1 MNNEKEKDK
10 KNKGRFL
17 SPSFRKGAVKE
28 KKEDEDD
35 GGFKIDLIAAENDE
49 EDNESKSPSPNKN
62 KRKNKKEEKDKPN
75 IVPIKDDPK
84 DKNKK
89 ENRRSSMSHN
99 VPEDCKIN
107 ALPEGHIKKVGS
119 YSQAGKGEDGFT
131 KVNQD
136 SFLVLQNQYNLKD
149 FNIFAVLDGHGAN
162 GHLVSRFV
170 TKYFTS
176 FFKNNKKM
184 NQYTSDEDTVC
195 YRLKKN
201 EYDILKRAFRHAE
214 RDISKSTDIDANFSG
229 TTCVMVFQ
237 IGEKI
242 ICANVGDSRAIIV
255 KTKNNE
261 LDIQPLSIDQK
272 PDDPEESKRI
282 IENGGEISQF
292 EEDGEKSGP
301 FRVWKKGE
309 VYPGIAMS
317 RSIGDLIAST
327 LGVVP
332 EPKFI
337 EDKIDKDTKFI
348 VIASDGVWEFLDN
361 KAVTDIVMPFYKKN
375 DPDGACKTL
384 IKESTEWWNKEDIV
398 VDDITV
404 IVIFF

>member
-1 MNNEKEKDK
+1 MNNEKDK

-17 SPSFRKGAVKE
+17 SPSFRKGAVKD

-35 GGFKIDLIAAENDE
+35 GEFKIDLISAEND
-49 EDNESKSPSPNKN
+49 DGDESKSPSPNKN
-62 KRKNKKEEKDKPN
+62 KKKTKKDEKEKLN
-75 IVPIKDDPK
+75 LVPIKEDTK
-84 DKNKK
+84 DKK
-89 ENRRSSMSHN
+89 EHHHRGSISHN
-99 VPEDCKIN
+99 IPDDCKIN
-107 ALPEGHIKKVGS
+107 ALPEGRIKKVGS

-136 SFLVLQNQYNLKD
+136 SFLVLRNQYDLKD
-149 FNIFAVLDGHGAN
+149 FNIFSVLDGHGVN

-214 RDISKSTDIDANFSG
+214 RDIGKNSDIDSNFSG

-237 IGEKI
+237 IGEKL

-255 KTKNNE
+255 KTINNN
-261 LDIQPLSIDQK
+261 LDIKPLSIDQK

-317 RSIGDLIAST
+317 RSIGDLVAST
-327 LGVVP
+327 LGVIP

-361 KAVTDIVMPFYKKN
+361 KAVTDIVMPFYKKD
-375 DPDGACKTL
+375 DPDGACKAL

-404 IVIFF
+404 IVVFF